1 MARSTGNIVDA
12 NEISRI
18 SSATTIKGD
27 LVSSNDIRIDGN
39 VEGNVRT
46 TGKVVAGESSV
57 ITGTVICANAD
68 IWGKVEG
75 DLFVK
80 DAITLRKTAQVKGN
94 LHVRKIQ
101 IDMDAMFNGL
111 CNMMDEG
118 EFEKLTKTDKQ

>member
-1 MARSTGNIVDA
+1 MAKITEKVVDA

-39 VEGNVRT
+39 FEGNIRT
-46 TGKVVAGESSV
+46 SGKVVAGESSV
-57 ITGTVICANAD
+57 ITGTVVCSNAD

-75 DLFVK
+75 DVFVK
-80 DAITLRKTAQVKGN
+80 DSITLRKTASVKGN
-94 LHVRKIQ
+94 LHVKKIQ

-111 CNMMDEG
+111 CSMIAEG
-118 EFEKLTKTDKQ
+118 EFEKLTNTDK